1 MSNLNIYLVSNPKPD
16 YETYTDMLIAAI
28 GENEARALSFNQ
40 FDVED
45 DNIQDDLKNYWV
57 LTSDKDLLI
66 VQLIGSASQLI
77 EGIIK
82 SWWKN
87 G

>member
-28 GENEARALSFNQ
+28 GENEARALSFNK

-57 LTSDKDLLI
+57 LTSDKNLLI
-66 VQLIGSASQLI
+66 VQLIGSASQSI